1 MDYLVNLNLNK
12 NELQNAVIQP
22 LATAP
27 SNAKEGQIYYDS
39 SSGDKQPYYY
49 NGSAWLPFGA
59 QKTTTTPKMNGTA
72 AVGSETKY
80 AAGDH
85 VHPSDTTKADKS
97 ATVSTVT
104 WDSTNNKLTKTING
118 TTSDVV
124 TAATLR
130 TGLNVANGAEVNQNA
145 FSNVKVGNTTVAA
158 DTKTD
163 TLELVGG
170 TGISLT
176 PDATNNKITISHD
189 LTAAQ
194 INGLATYTSDALRGW
209 SQTSVDGILS
219 AVDSWIDEAEDAIE
233 DIPVGAEVN
242 QNAFSNVKVGS
253 TTIAA
258 DTKTDTLELVGG
270 TNISLTPDATND
282 KVTIA
287 FNGTIPTLKNVFGKV
302 KVGSTT
308 IEADT
313 TQDTLELV
321 AGSNVTLTPDATND
335 KVTIAATD
343 TTYSD
348 FTGATSSDSGAHG
361 LVPAPASGEEDYVLT
376 GDGTWEN
383 INTTATRTT
392 TSYTFNIRLGDKT
405 VTSQTIN
412 APSDSGAG
420 MMAGIMTGADKIKLN
435 GIDPGAEVNQNAFS
449 KVAVSGQTTVE
460 ADTKTD
466 TLTLAAGSNVT
477 ITTNA
482 SSDTVTIAA
491 TVPTI
496 TDTYSGTSS
505 DGMSGKAVKSA
516 IDALDG
522 TISGTAGASKTLTA
536 FSQTGGKVSATFGN
550 ISITKSQISDFPT
563 LGTAAAKNYTTSI
576 TSGDTNLPTAGA
588 VYTYIGDAIS
598 ASDAMIFKG
607 TIGASADSPT
617 VTALPTTYKTGWTY
631 RVVTAGEYGYGS
643 SGKHKCEVGDLI
655 IALVDRSG
663 SGNTNTDW
671 TVAQT
676 NIDGAITA
684 INGTTKQISVTGS
697 GSSRTIALDAYYTT
711 APGAKGD
718 TSNQTPA
725 FGATFKVPSFTVDKY
740 GRVTV
745 AADHTVKIPT
755 LTASASYNSGTTVG
769 SITINGSATTFKI
782 PDATQSAAGLMSATD
797 KTNLDNLQ
805 AASVGAIT
813 HGSLTIAAGQTSVS
827 ASSIASKLI
836 TFQGYMGG
844 EAVVIDYDG
853 STFSIA
859 EAQSNA
865 VTIKYVVTV

>member
-85 VHPSDTTKADKS
+85 VHPTDTSRVPTTRKVNGKALSSDVTLTGEDINLGSGSGDNVSIYQTFVNLEKSLGDTFDTIAIDLDNKVDK
-97 ATVSTVT
+97 V
-104 WDSTNNKLTKTING
+104 DGKGLSTNDYTTTEKDKLSEI
-118 TTSDVV
+118 
-124 TAATLR
+124 AP
-130 TGLNVANGAEVNQNA
+130 GAEVNQNA
-145 FSNVKVGNTTVAA
+145 FSNIKVGSTTVAA
-158 DTKTD
+158 DSKTD
-163 TLELVGG
+163 TLEL
-170 TGISLT
+170 
-176 PDATNNKITISHD
+176 
-189 LTAAQ
+189 AA
-194 INGLATYTSDALRGW
+194 
-209 SQTSVDGILS
+209 
-219 AVDSWIDEAEDAIE
+219 
-233 DIPVGAEVN
+233 
-242 QNAFSNVKVGS
+242 
-253 TTIAA
+253 
-258 DTKTDTLELVGG
+258 G
-270 TNISLTPDATND
+270 TNISLNAIND
-282 KVTIA
+282 KI
-287 FNGTIPTLKNVFGKV
+287 
-302 KVGSTT
+302 
-308 IEADT
+308 
-313 TQDTLELV
+313 
-321 AGSNVTLTPDATND
+321 
-335 KVTIAATD
+335 TIAATD

-348 FTGATSSDSGAHG
+348 FTGATSSASGTHG
-361 LVPAPASGEEDYVLT
+361 LVPAPTSGEEDYVLT

-420 MMAGIMTGADKIKLN
+420 MMAGIMTGADKRKLD
-435 GIDPGAEVNQNAFS
+435 GIAPGAEVNQNAFS

-536 FSQTGGKVSATFGN
+536 FSQTDGKVSATFGN

-607 TIGASADSPT
+607 TVGASADSPT

-663 SGNTNTDW
+663 SGNTNADW